1 MYIYIIDELMHHS
14 PYINNAGPLM
24 PFIKCCSSNIK
35 QIFLVKLSSYRGNLR
50 QHKEMEIGR
59 RKTMKAKFIS
69 QTVTYG
75 IVHESAN

>member
-14 PYINNAGPLM
+14 PYINNADPLM

-35 QIFLVKLSSYRGNLR
+35 QIFFGQTSSYGGNLR
-50 QHKEMEIGR
+50 QHKEMETGG

-75 IVHESAN
+75 IVERAN